1 MGVLL
6 LIGFIL
12 IVYIALGFVYFQQGA
27 QQKGLQEKINQLNLI
42 VNKPLASDEK
52 LRAELDEIN
61 LALAPIT
68 NIAAVEMLVS
78 IAEDSG
84 IDVGKDA
91 GKLRIAP
98 ATGREEKRGETTYQV
113 LSFKGISVQGDY
125 DRVMAFIATLD
136 SGETLKTMVLT
147 RVDIKH
153 VEVAYADKEGQRRAE
168 FRTVKAAVAD
178 MMEYNNLSEIPE
190 PMDFAGGVAANL
202 MGDDPETEGVVE
214 GFPDSTTPVIDKGYN
229 GTDSPRDGYVLYE
242 HDMVE
247 PGDDTQFRTVKYIAT
262 LSTTYYYTCESSG
275 LVRQFDGADLLT
287 ATELLGTEES
297 KMETIAT
304 LDVDIY
310 TRHQGG

>member
-1 MGVLL
+1 M

-12 IVYIALGFVYFQQGA
+12 IVHIAIGFVYFQQGA
-27 QQKGLQEKINQLNLI
+27 QQKGIQEKINQLNLI

-52 LRAELDEIN
+52 LRVEFDEIN

-84 IDVGKDA
+84 IDVDKDA
-91 GKLRIAP
+91 AKLRITP
-98 ATGREEKRGETTYQV
+98 ATDREEKRGETTYHV
-113 LSFKGISVQGDY
+113 LSFRNISVQGDY

-153 VEVAYADKEGQRRAE
+153 VEVVYLGEERQRRAE
-168 FRTVKAAVAD
+168 FRMVKAAVAA
-178 MMEYNNLSEIPE
+178 MMEDNNLSEIPE
-190 PMDFAGGVAANL
+190 PIAFAGGVAANL

-214 GFPDSTTPVIDKGYN
+214 GFPDSTTPVTDKGYN

-247 PGDDTQFRTVKYIAT
+247 SGDDTRFITVRYITT

-275 LVRQFDGADLLT
+275 LVRQFDGADVLT

-304 LDVDIY
+304 LDVNIY
-310 TRHQGG
+310 TRPR

>member
-12 IVYIALGFVYFQQGA
+12 IANVALGFVYFQQGA

-52 LRAELDEIN
+52 LRAEFDEIN

-68 NIAAVEMLVS
+68 NIVAVEMLVG

-84 IDVGKDA
+84 INVDKNA
-91 GKLRIAP
+91 AKLRIAP
-98 ATGREEKRGETTYQV
+98 ATAGEEKRGETTYHV
-113 LSFKGISVQGDY
+113 LSFNGISVQGDY
-125 DRVMAFIATLD
+125 DRVMALIATLD

-153 VEVAYADKEGQRRAE
+153 VEVMY
-168 FRTVKAAVAD
+168 T
-178 MMEYNNLSEIPE
+178 
-190 PMDFAGGVAANL
+190 
-202 MGDDPETEGVVE
+202 
-214 GFPDSTTPVIDKGYN
+214 DKGYN
-229 GTDSPRDGYVLYE
+229 GTDSPRDGYVLYS

-247 PGDDTQFRTVKYIAT
+247 PGDDTRFRTVKYITT

-275 LVRQFDGADLLT
+275 LVRQFDGADVLT
-287 ATELLGTEES
+287 ATELLGTEGS

-304 LDVDIY
+304 LDVKIY
-310 TRHQGG
+310 TKPR